1 MLRLEK
7 PESSLTSVTVYWP
20 DCRSLSAWFMRT
32 VLINSDGACNALV
45 HIMLY
50 KSEELTFIAAAN
62 SSFPNS

>member
-32 VLINSDGACNALV
+32 VLIKSDGD
-45 HIMLY
+45 
-50 KSEELTFIAAAN
+50 
-62 SSFPNS
+62 